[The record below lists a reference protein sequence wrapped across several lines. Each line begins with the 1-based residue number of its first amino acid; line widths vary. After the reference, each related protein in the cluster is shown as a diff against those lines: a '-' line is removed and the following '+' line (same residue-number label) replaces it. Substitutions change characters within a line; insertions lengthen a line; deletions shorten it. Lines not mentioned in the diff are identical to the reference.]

1 MFPNYKNKF
10 LTSLVSV
17 LFCLLGFS
25 NSAASSEERASPA
38 IEEIVVTARKREEN
52 MQSVPLAVSVL
63 SGKEML
69 EQGGMKID
77 AIGQM
82 APNVHFEAAGGTSGV
97 KSPHVFIRGMGQ
109 ADFIP
114 VEDPAV
120 GIYIDGVYMGR
131 NIGSVFDL
139 IDIERVEVLRGP
151 QGTLFGRNTIGG
163 AVNIVSSMPHS
174 DSLEGSLKIAG
185 GSDDLVEMNATV
197 NMPIS
202 ENISARF
209 SLFSRERD
217 GYVDAIQYD
226 NVKLGSDDTKG
237 VRARVV
243 ADLSDNFSIDFA
255 ADYTKSEET
264 PGAITPIAGISG
276 FNGSTITQ
284 GLPSNPFP
292 FFWNAIYS
300 GDPASCN
307 TSTGQATN
315 TACYGPV
322 WNTGDMYETNS
333 VFVNG
338 AGRQIKPEQ
347 SVEVQGANLTM
358 TWNLNNVEI
367 KSITAYR
374 EFDIDL
380 VNDLDFSPHI
390 IFANNHD
397 KYAQDQLSQEI
408 QISGE
413 TPNGKLNYLV
423 GLYYFEEEGH
433 EAIPN
438 QIAFAPPLSGPPDF
452 FFQYLDRFIDNDSTA
467 IFAQLNYEITED
479 LRLTVGA
486 RRTESNKDFNL
497 LTQRRV
503 GPLSDQFGKLTTKET
518 TPLVSL
524 SWDLNNDVML
534 YATYSE
540 GYRDGSYA
548 ARFTGA
554 VPTPLPNYD
563 PEYVDNFEIGVKSS
577 LLDQRVRF
585 NLTAFRMDYEDIQIS
600 ASSDQV
606 TTASTKENLGEAT
619 IQGLELELMA
629 RVSNNFSL
637 GANIGYLDD
646 EIDSLTGRL
655 ISNTVEIGPN
665 NDLPNTP
672 DWTLSIMAKY
682 EMQLSNGATLSL
694 RADYAAKDDF
704 HYRAENLNETE
715 NDDYRNLN
723 LNGTYITAD
732 GSWEA
737 TVGVRNAT
745 DEEYYQSA
753 TPFSSNGL
761 VFGQPVRPRTG
772 YLSLQYNFGN

>member
-1 MFPNYKNKF
+1 M
-10 LTSLVSV
+10 
-17 LFCLLGFS
+17 
-25 NSAASSEERASPA
+25 
-38 IEEIVVTARKREEN
+38 
-52 MQSVPLAVSVL
+52 
-63 SGKEML
+63 
-69 EQGGMKID
+69 
-77 AIGQM
+77 
-82 APNVHFEAAGGTSGV
+82 
-97 KSPHVFIRGMGQ
+97 
-109 ADFIP
+109 
-114 VEDPAV
+114 
-120 GIYIDGVYMGR
+120 
-131 NIGSVFDL
+131 
-139 IDIERVEVLRGP
+139 
-151 QGTLFGRNTIGG
+151 
-163 AVNIVSSMPHS
+163 
-174 DSLEGSLKIAG
+174 
-185 GSDDLVEMNATV
+185 
-197 NMPIS
+197 
-202 ENISARF
+202 
-209 SLFSRERD
+209 
-217 GYVDAIQYD
+217 
-226 NVKLGSDDTKG
+226 
-237 VRARVV
+237 
-243 ADLSDNFSIDFA
+243 
-255 ADYTKSEET
+255 
-264 PGAITPIAGISG
+264 
-276 FNGSTITQ
+276 
-284 GLPSNPFP
+284 
-292 FFWNAIYS
+292 
-300 GDPASCN
+300 
-307 TSTGQATN
+307 
-315 TACYGPV
+315 
-322 WNTGDMYETNS
+322 
-333 VFVNG
+333 
-338 AGRQIKPEQ
+338 
-347 SVEVQGANLTM
+347 
-358 TWNLNNVEI
+358 
-367 KSITAYR
+367 
-374 EFDIDL
+374 
-380 VNDLDFSPHI
+380 
-390 IFANNHD
+390 
-397 KYAQDQLSQEI
+397 
-408 QISGE
+408 
-413 TPNGKLNYLV
+413 
-423 GLYYFEEEGH
+423 
-433 EAIPN
+433 
-438 QIAFAPPLSGPPDF
+438 
-452 FFQYLDRFIDNDSTA
+452 
-467 IFAQLNYEITED
+467 
-479 LRLTVGA
+479 
-486 RRTESNKDFNL
+486 
-497 LTQRRV
+497 

-554 VPTPLPNYD
+554 VTTPLPNYD

-577 LLDQRVRF
+577 LLDQRVRL